1 MRTVGQGYRALR
13 VYTMKYSFASRME
26 KTPRSF
32 IREILKVTED
42 PNIISFAGGLPNP
55 ALFPVSGIAE
65 AARDVLLE
73 DGERTLQYATTEG
86 YLPLREFIA
95 DRYWRRAGMKVR
107 AENILI
113 TNGSQQCLD
122 LLGKVFIDEDDPV
135 AIERPGYLG
144 AIQAFSLY
152 EPRFF
157 GVPLLPDGPDPG
169 ALSRVLESVSP
180 RVFYGVPNFQNPSGI
195 SYSAERRREVAE
207 ILEGSDTLFLEDD
220 AYGELRFRGEDLP
233 PVGSYIPEQSIIT
246 GSFSKIISPGMRMG
260 WIVAPDEVFSQLV
273 TAKQATDLHSN
284 YLTQRI
290 ISRFIENTQ
299 IEDHLRRIKDS
310 YRRQRDT
317 MVRAIEEH
325 FPPEVTYT
333 RPDGGMFIWATLPC
347 GLSSLELFDLAIKE
361 NVAFVPGNPFYTD
374 GQGKDSMRLNY
385 SNSDDDRIVEGIT
398 RLGKSMRAMIK
409 AR

>member
-1 MRTVGQGYRALR
+1 MTLR
-13 VYTMKYSFASRME
+13 VQNIRYSFASRME

-42 PNIISFAGGLPNP
+42 PRIISFAGGLPNP

-65 AARDVLLE
+65 AARDVLEE
-73 DGERTLQYATTEG
+73 DGERALQYATTEG

-95 DRYWRRAGMKVR
+95 GRYWRRAGMRVP
-107 AENILI
+107 AENVLI

-122 LLGKVFIDEDDPV
+122 LLGKVFIDRGDPV

-152 EPRFF
+152 EPRFC
-157 GVPLLPDGPDPG
+157 GVPLQSDGPDPV
-169 ALSRVLESVSP
+169 ALSRLLESAAP
-180 RVFYGVPNFQNPSGI
+180 PVFYGVPNFQNPSGI
-195 SYSAERRREVAE
+195 SYSADRRREVAG
-207 ILEGSDTLFLEDD
+207 ILAGSNTVFIEDD

-260 WIVAPDEVFSQLV
+260 WIVAPDEVFSRLV

-290 ISRFIENTQ
+290 ISRFLENTR
-299 IEDHLRRIKDS
+299 IDDHLRRIRES
-310 YRRQRDT
+310 YRRQCDT
-317 MVRAIEEH
+317 MVRAIEAH
-325 FPPEVTYT
+325 FPPEVTVT
-333 RPDGGMFIWATLPC
+333 RPDGGMFIWATLPP
-347 GLSSLELFDLAIKE
+347 GLSSLDLFDLAIRE
-361 NVAFVPGNPFYTD
+361 NVAFVPGDPFYT
-374 GQGKDSMRLNY
+374 GGGGSDSMRLNY
-385 SNSDDDRIVEGIT
+385 SNSADDRIVEGIT
-398 RLGKSMRAMIK
+398 RLGKAMRAMIQ